1 MKANKTVVAALALAL
16 SISMVACNNKDNTQ
30 ANGGNTAGQQNGANT
45 AAEQNAAD
53 NTNTANTANDQ
64 NVAGNDYVQ
73 QYSRFYG
80 DNIGNLGT
88 YRMYETPEATTE
100 YYKTN
105 KYPGNEKYVEELK
118 AAYTDSRDK
127 IQTFVDDL
135 KNDAKT
141 DDKKISDMNKQLIAE
156 GEKTISNID
165 ARLKNLDNLPK
176 DAYNQSQDDFIR
188 TVDETT
194 RGKDEANSNF
204 NNLLDEMNKAL
215 GITPNAQQNQ
225 GTMNNTNNNQNTN
238 NNNNQNTN
246 TNTKK

>member
-1 MKANKTVVAALALAL
+1 MKAKKTVVAALALAL
-16 SISMVACNNKDNTQ
+16 SISMVACNNKDNTK
-30 ANGGNTAGQQNGANT
+30 ANDTNTTTQ
-45 AAEQNAAD
+45 QNAAD
-53 NTNTANTANDQ
+53 NANTANDQ
-64 NVAGNDYVQ
+64 NVATNDYVQ

-80 DNIGNLGT
+80 DNLGNLGA

-105 KYPGNEKYVEELK
+105 EYPGNEKYVEELK

-141 DDKKISDMNKQLIAE
+141 DDKKISDMNQKLIDE

-176 DAYNQSQDDFIR
+176 DAYNQSQDEFIK

-194 RGKDEANSNF
+194 KGKDEANSNF

-215 GITPNAQQNQ
+215 GIDSNS
-225 GTMNNTNNNQNTN
+225 MNNTNNNQNTN
-238 NNNNQNTN
+238 
-246 TNTKK
+246 TKK